1 MFGVYVES
9 FTSSVGYGAESSA
22 MQMTLVEDPEDNIT
36 IKHSL
41 DSGATFIDGFPEV
54 GTVCQ
59 FAFEGFEFVGIFQR
73 YNYSESTGGRKYDV
87 TFESPSKILDGV
99 QVILSGFEGTA
110 FTGNYPF
117 FPSEDINFTS
127 QLNNVYN
134 PFGVKENYSWGG
146 GFGYSDY
153 NSAGFP
159 VTDNPDLTGL
169 AAKGLLTMIE
179 EISQSKYTYDN
190 PNGASIDTSVNSDD
204 EELIGGPI
212 CYGDSKFVID
222 FGSLK
227 GLTPDFFRL
236 QGPTKSIN
244 AILQECCELIV
255 HDYVTIIDPVYT
267 QVQTGSAVPPI
278 ILGRLNPSPGVPQD
292 QFANVIRNGVV
303 PTQYDRDGNVT
314 GPVISFK
321 YLDKSEQPVPDVVA
335 DLVAAAK
342 LNNTLISANNGQEY
356 ADVVTQKMIIGDDA
370 TRVWEAGLEYLI
382 PVYGK
387 DNNGDWL
394 LGTGFGD
401 QDFAPVALPNGGV
414 YQARIQELRA
424 AVSGFEQWLLYH
436 QLGGI
441 YGYSNVGNTLFGSIA
456 MGASAAITG
465 FFQNNFPGPA
475 LMSGFNGDHHK
486 RMLQSLMGNQFTGY
500 LTEQDDETAIFR
512 AVLNTATNYWGKT
525 YFVMLPVEP
534 GGLDNNIRY
543 KNAFETES
551 AWEITDA
558 GWDPDF
564 RVKDITMYNDE
575 GALKACAGYYPSTES
590 AVKDFGEIEKT
601 VPYELPESFGF
612 PTLVGS
618 EIKVDKVIYWMQN
631 PYHQQNN
638 NPYDD
643 VTAMVHIECPQ
654 VWEVDPQAT
663 HKAALDSVFHG
674 QVAKTFGVPQ
684 NAPGF
689 GGKFEGK
696 TSFNSPVIDEQ
707 TGEIATNPDGTY
719 RYQKKEISN
728 YSTFENEMM
737 AMKYLPR
744 VVRPFKVSIPQ
755 KSTRY
760 SWGPWYSFSTKIGKA
775 EVEQNSQ
782 LKPETFGDAR
792 LMDKA
797 AFALAY
803 AGTADLYASESG
815 SVDLA
820 EFPQYNIADRFDTNG
835 PYITKMDISVGA
847 GGITTK
853 YQFSTWT
860 RNFGKIAKY
869 NIDRIAQINKDR
881 IKAQKKGTITGFNSK
896 QTSAVTALQEHANAL
911 NPIDTNFFSGLQV
924 PAGAAANA
932 AHNPLGASVW
942 SMSTKNA
949 ASLQF
954 HYGRGVEFQNETGPS
969 YNFSFGCTPEQLF
982 SPVGIRKEPN
992 DGEGDPNQD
1001 IPPDTLPYILEPTR
1015 GENIDETHDTEGG
1028 VDHFY
1033 EGHMSPTSRDL
1044 DPYALSR
1051 EDLSMPARMKEFV
1064 KLDFGA
1070 VLMDDFDWLIGK
1082 NPLTGKT
1089 NNMHLSNNGNTIPD
1103 DVDEVRTFGLRG
1115 PLLLSGWGY
1124 DVMGHPVPGKKDGNF
1139 DPPNPA
1145 ENRGSWKTGPVDLK
1159 WDDERQVWAGGLQ
1172 FVEGILETAIEPAD
1186 DAIDAPNTTGT
1197 MKVYRRTNEVGGMKW
1212 TDEDEHGEYGIIT
1225 LTNRDPSL
1233 SVDPDAAEYKIYV
1246 MAVRINQEWR
1256 VVYVSCDNF
1265 EASGA

>member
-1 MFGVYVES
+1 MVQLTEPLKMFGVYVES
-9 FTSSVGYGAESSA
+9 FTSSVGYGAESST
-22 MQMTLVEDPEDNIT
+22 MQMTLVEDPDDNIT

-41 DSGATFIDGFPEV
+41 DGGATFIDGFPEV

-117 FPSEDINFTS
+117 YPSEDINFTS

-134 PFGVKENYSWGG
+134 PFGVKENYAWGG
-146 GFGYSDY
+146 TFGYSDY

-159 VTDNPDLTGL
+159 VVDDPNQTGL
-169 AAKGLLTMIE
+169 AGKGLLTMTE

-190 PNGASIDTSVNSDD
+190 PTGASTDTSVNSSG

-212 CYGDSKFVID
+212 CYGDSKFVVD
-222 FGSLK
+222 FGNLK
-227 GLTPDFFRL
+227 TLVPDFFRL
-236 QGPTKSIN
+236 KGPTKSIN

-267 QVQTGSAVPPI
+267 QQQTGYSTGTTTGFA
-278 ILGRLNPSPGVPQD
+278 PGVPQG
-292 QFANVIRNGVV
+292 QYKNVIRNGVV
-303 PTQYDRDGNVT
+303 PTQYDVDGNVT

-321 YLDKSEQPVPDVVA
+321 YLDKSEQPQPGIVA

-342 LNNTLISANNGQEY
+342 LNDTLISANNGQEY
-356 ADVVTQKMIIGDDA
+356 ADVVTQKMIIGDKA
-370 TRVWEAGLEYLI
+370 TRVWEAGMEYLI

-387 DNNGDWL
+387 DSNGEWL
-394 LGTGFGD
+394 VGAGFSND
-401 QDFAPVALPNGGV
+401 DIAPVALPNGGV
-414 YQARIQELRA
+414 YYAKIMELRA
-424 AVSGFEQWLLYH
+424 AASGFEQWSLYH
-436 QLGGI
+436 ELGGI
-441 YGYSNVGNTLFGSIA
+441 YGYSNVGNPLFGSIA
-456 MGASAAITG
+456 MGTMARLQHYLKNQWPGAATL
-465 FFQNNFPGPA
+465 P
-475 LMSGFNGDHHK
+475 GFNGDHHK
-486 RMLQSLMGNQFTGY
+486 RMIQSILKHGGSDPKRNSVVDGNK
-500 LTEQDDETAIFR
+500 EIFE

-525 YFVMLPVEP
+525 YFVLLPVEP

-543 KNAFETES
+543 KNAFETEAS
-551 AWEITDA
+551 WEITDA
-558 GWDPDF
+558 GWDPNF
-564 RVKDITMYNDE
+564 RVKDISMYNDE
-575 GALKACAGYYPSTES
+575 GALKACAGYYPSTAS
-590 AVKDFGEIEKT
+590 AGKDFGEIEKT
-601 VPYELPESFGF
+601 VPYILPGSA
-612 PTLVGS
+612 TLVGS
-618 EIKVDKVIYWMQN
+618 EIKVDKQIYWRKN
-631 PYHQQNN
+631 PYFNDPN

-643 VTAMVHIECPQ
+643 VSAMVHIECPQ
-654 VWEVDPQAT
+654 VWEGDSQAT
-663 HKAALDSVFHG
+663 QKAALDSLLD
-674 QVAKTFGVPQ
+674 
-684 NAPGF
+684 NALGANNNVPGF
-689 GGKFEGK
+689 EKHNYGDWDRPMAYIDNDGKQQ
-696 TSFNSPVIDEQ
+696 TTTVPV
-707 TGEIATNPDGTY
+707 A
-719 RYQKKEISN
+719 N
-728 YSTFENEMM
+728 YATFENEMTH
-737 AMKYLPR
+737 MKYLPT
-744 VVRPFKVSIPQ
+744 VARPFRVSIPQ
-755 KSTRY
+755 ESTRY
-760 SWGPWYSFSTKIGKA
+760 SWGPWYKFSTKIGKA

-782 LKPETFGDAR
+782 LKPETFGSAQ
-792 LMDKA
+792 LMDEA

-820 EFPQYNIADRFDTNG
+820 EFPQYNIADRFNANG
-835 PYITKMDISVGA
+835 PYITKMDVSVGT

-881 IKAQKKGTITGFNSK
+881 IKAQKEGTITGFSTK
-896 QTSAVTALQEHANAL
+896 QKSAVTALQEHANAL
-911 NPIDTNFFSGLQV
+911 NPIDVNFFSGLQV

-932 AHNPLGASVW
+932 SHNHFGASVW

-954 HYGRGVEFQNETGPS
+954 NYVRPVDFHGEIEPS

-982 SPVGIRKEPN
+982 SPVGIRKVPT
-992 DGEGDPNQD
+992 EGKDPQGNPD
-1001 IPPDTLPYILEPTR
+1001 ILPYVWEPTR
-1015 GENIDETHDTEGG
+1015 GENIDGDVDTSGG

-1033 EGHMSPTSRDL
+1033 EGHVSPTSRDL

-1051 EDLSMPARMKEFV
+1051 DGAGVPTRMTEFV

-1070 VLMDDFDWLIGK
+1070 VVMDDIDWLLG
-1082 NPLTGKT
+1082 NSPLTGET
-1089 NNMHLSNNGNTIPD
+1089 NNMHLSNNFNTIPD

-1124 DVMGHPVPGKKDGNF
+1124 DIMGHPVPGKKDGNF
-1139 DPPNPA
+1139 EPVNPA
-1145 ENRGSWKTGPVDLK
+1145 ENRSSWKTGPVDLK

-1172 FVEGILETAIEPAD
+1172 FVEGILETKIEPAD
-1186 DAIDAPNTTGT
+1186 DAIDAPDTTGT
-1197 MKVYRRTNEVGGMKW
+1197 MKVYRRTNKVAGMEW
-1212 TDEDEHGEYGIIT
+1212 SEEDEHGEYGIIT

-1233 SVDPDAAEYKIYV
+1233 SVDPDATDDYDIYV

-1265 EASGA
+1265 EAPGA